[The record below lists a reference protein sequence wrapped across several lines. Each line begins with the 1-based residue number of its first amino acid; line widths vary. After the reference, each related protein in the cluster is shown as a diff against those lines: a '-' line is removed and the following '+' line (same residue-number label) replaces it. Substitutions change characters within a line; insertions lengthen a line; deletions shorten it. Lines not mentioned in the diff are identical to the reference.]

1 MIRNITKRVFVKNNV
16 CKYFIKIMS
25 QNYTGLIGLFDEEND
40 NIRVPHIIKNGYVY
54 IAFENNE
61 LERFIFEALRSL
73 KTNINDYDDYEFID
87 IIISNNLNSFVIYH
101 TSDWADIP
109 IDEMDFAVKDN
120 EVNLET
126 ISFWSYNRDLK
137 LENIEDPF
145 IEIPK
150 NHIDSFD
157 FLKIDRINYRDWQS
171 YDDFLK
177 ECNTIK

>member
-1 MIRNITKRVFVKNNV
+1 
-16 CKYFIKIMS
+16 MS

-120 EVNLET
+120 EVNL
-126 ISFWSYNRDLK
+126 
-137 LENIEDPF
+137 
-145 IEIPK
+145 
-150 NHIDSFD
+150 
-157 FLKIDRINYRDWQS
+157 
-171 YDDFLK
+171 
-177 ECNTIK
+177 